1 MKEELSIDIIGLVG
15 ACSYALDCIEAEFVN
30 IKNKHGKRVA
40 YISIRMAE
48 YWKIQG
54 DELQDLAMCALL
66 HDNALTQYISEEL
79 KKDSVIN
86 CKKDL
91 VRNAVYEM
99 KRHVTANEVYEFI
112 KEEYPTIGK
121 GTVYRNLD
129 ILVEEGALRKVEV
142 PDGPNRFDFTLKNH
156 YHVRCI
162 KCLFLSAFLF
172 EMAAEHSYYAIPARV
187 LAGLGAICFT
197 LFSIVSI
204 LESGT
209 SSK

>member
-1 MKEELSIDIIGLVG
+1 MTSRR
-15 ACSYALDCIEAEFVN
+15 N
-30 IKNKHGKRVA
+30 T
-40 YISIRMAE
+40 
-48 YWKIQG
+48 IQ
-54 DELQDLAMCALL
+54 
-66 HDNALTQYISEEL
+66 
-79 KKDSVIN
+79 
-86 CKKDL
+86 KDL

-162 KCLFLSAFLF
+162 NAVKFLMWIWIKYQICWKEFITLMELNLWIMIFHLKAF
-172 EMAAEHSYYAIPARV
+172 ARN
-187 LAGLGAICFT
+187 AGRR
-197 LFSIVSI
+197 
-204 LESGT
+204 
-209 SSK
+209 